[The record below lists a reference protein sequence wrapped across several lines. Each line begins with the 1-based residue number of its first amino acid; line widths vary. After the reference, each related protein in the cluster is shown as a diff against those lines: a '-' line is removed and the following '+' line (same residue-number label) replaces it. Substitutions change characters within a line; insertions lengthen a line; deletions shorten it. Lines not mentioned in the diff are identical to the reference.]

1 MPLRI
6 AQVSPLIETV
16 PPEGYGGTERIVSY
30 LTEELVRIGVH
41 VTLFASGG
49 SVTAARL
56 VPVSETSVRADAEIK
71 DPLTRNIIEIEE
83 VFKRAEEFDII
94 HFHDGYVHF
103 PLVRRQQVS
112 TVTTVHGRMDLP
124 DLVPIFQE
132 FRDMPLVSISD
143 NQRTPLPF
151 ANWVGTVPHGLP
163 EDLYSFRPD
172 PEDYFVFIGR
182 ICQEKRPDRAIEL
195 AKRIGMPLKIAAKV
209 DKADEEYFEAQIK
222 PLLNDSS
229 IEFVGEVNEA
239 QKNVLLGGAKALL
252 FPIDWPEPFGL
263 VMIESLAC
271 GTPVLAFE
279 CGSVPEVLAHG
290 KTAFVV
296 RSMDE
301 AEKALRQIGTLSRQ
315 ACRQEFEQRF
325 TVERMAQRY
334 VHIYEQLLMDAPAAP
349 EPREVSKPTPTAA
362 RVGNRV
368 ANGNAC
374 V

>member
-16 PPEGYGGTERIVSY
+16 PPECYGGTERIVSY
-30 LTEELVRIGVH
+30 LTEELVRVGVH

-56 VPVSETSVRADAEIK
+56 VAVSETSLRADAEIK

-83 VFKRAEEFDII
+83 VFKRGEEFDLI

-103 PLVRRQQVS
+103 PLVRRQLIP

-222 PLLNDSS
+222 PLLNDSL

-334 VHIYEQLLMDAPAAP
+334 LHIYEQLLMDAPAAP
-349 EPREVSKPTPTAA
+349 EPREASKPTPTAA

>member
-1 MPLRI
+1 M
-6 AQVSPLIETV
+6 
-16 PPEGYGGTERIVSY
+16 G
-30 LTEELVRIGVH
+30 
-41 VTLFASGG
+41 
-49 SVTAARL
+49 
-56 VPVSETSVRADAEIK
+56 
-71 DPLTRNIIEIEE
+71 
-83 VFKRAEEFDII
+83 VFKRGEEFDLI

-103 PLVRRQQVS
+103 PLVRRQLIP

-151 ANWVGTVPHGLP
+151 ANWIATVPHGLP

-222 PLLNDSS
+222 PLLNDSL

-279 CGSVPEVLAHG
+279 CGSVPAVLAHG
-290 KTAFVV
+290 KTAFYC
-296 RSMDE
+296 
-301 AEKALRQIGTLSRQ
+301 AKYG
-315 ACRQEFEQRF
+315 
-325 TVERMAQRY
+325 
-334 VHIYEQLLMDAPAAP
+334 
-349 EPREVSKPTPTAA
+349 
-362 RVGNRV
+362 
-368 ANGNAC
+368 
-374 V
+374 